1 MKKGKTYEEAFS
13 ELEKLVESIEDP
25 KRDLSSIGDDIKKAM
40 QLIKFC
46 KDSIRGKAAELESL
60 LKDGDEN

>member
-46 KDSIRGKAAELESL
+46 KDSIMGKATELESL
-60 LKDGDEN
+60 LRDGDEN